1 MSAPGMILPRFDGA
15 EAARVLAAVRAR
27 RPLVHN
33 IANQVAMETTCDMLL
48 AVGASPA
55 AVVAPE
61 EAAEFARHADALAA
75 NIGTLTRERLEA
87 LRGAAAAMGA
97 TGRPWVLDPVG
108 LGGSAHRGAA
118 ARALLAMRPA
128 VLRANAGEVA
138 VLAGGDSS
146 ALRGVD
152 AAIAVA
158 EATRAAARLARDA
171 GVVVAMT
178 GSVDHVVD
186 AAGATSLAGG
196 HAIMA
201 RVTGMGC
208 GATALVAAALA
219 VERDARAAAIAALA
233 WLAVAGELAAARSH
247 GPGSFRVALLDALH
261 GLDEGTLV
269 DRSRGIP

>member
-1 MSAPGMILPRFDGA
+1 MSPPTENGPRFDA
-15 EAARVLAAVRAR
+15 HAAARILAEVRRR

-55 AVVAPE
+55 AVLAPE
-61 EAAEFARHADALAA
+61 EAAAFARGADSLAA
-75 NIGTLTRERLEA
+75 NIGTLSRERLQA
-87 LRGAAAAMGA
+87 LRGAAGAMRA
-97 TGRPWVLDPVG
+97 TGKPWVLDPVG

-118 ARALLAMRPA
+118 ARELLALRPT

-138 VLAGGDSS
+138 VLAGADAA

-152 AAIAVA
+152 ATVSTDAM
-158 EATRAAARLARDA
+158 ATAAAGLAQDA

-178 GSVDHVVD
+178 GKADVVAD
-186 AAGATSLAGG
+186 ATVATRLVGG
-196 HAIMA
+196 HAMMA

-219 VERDARAAAIAALA
+219 VERDARTAALAALA
-233 WLAVAGELAAARSH
+233 WLAVAGEIAAARCH
-247 GPGSFRVALLDALH
+247 GPGSFRIALLDALD
-261 GLDEGTLV
+261 GLDAVSLEDHARRTA
-269 DRSRGIP
+269 

>member
-1 MSAPGMILPRFDGA
+1 MSAATATGLRFDPTA
-15 EAARVLAAVRAR
+15 AARILAEVRRR

-55 AVVAPE
+55 AVLAPE
-61 EAAEFARHADALAA
+61 EAAAFARGADSLAA
-75 NIGTLTRERLEA
+75 NIGTLSRERLQA
-87 LRGAAAAMGA
+87 LRGAAGAMRA
-97 TGRPWVLDPVG
+97 TGKPWVLDPVG

-118 ARALLAMRPA
+118 ARELLALRPT

-138 VLAGGDSS
+138 VLAGADAA

-152 AAIAVA
+152 ATVSTDAM
-158 EATRAAARLARDA
+158 ATAAAGLARDA

-178 GSVDHVVD
+178 GKADVVAD
-186 AAGATSLAGG
+186 ATVATRLVGG
-196 HAIMA
+196 HAMMA

-219 VERDARAAAIAALA
+219 VERDARTAALAALA
-233 WLAVAGELAAARSH
+233 WLAVAGEIAAARCH
-247 GPGSFRVALLDALH
+247 GPGSFRIALLDALD
-261 GLDEGTLV
+261 GLDAVSLEDHARRTA
-269 DRSRGIP
+269 

>member
-1 MSAPGMILPRFDGA
+1 MSAATATGLRFDPTA
-15 EAARVLAAVRAR
+15 AARILAEVRRR

-55 AVVAPE
+55 AVLAPE
-61 EAAEFARHADALAA
+61 EAAAFARGADSLAA
-75 NIGTLTRERLEA
+75 NIGTLSRERLQA
-87 LRGAAAAMGA
+87 LRGAAGAMRA
-97 TGRPWVLDPVG
+97 TGKPWVLDPVG

-118 ARALLAMRPA
+118 ARELLALRPT

-138 VLAGGDSS
+138 VLAGADAA

-152 AAIAVA
+152 ATVSTDAM
-158 EATRAAARLARDA
+158 ATAAAGLAQDA

-178 GSVDHVVD
+178 GKADVVAD
-186 AAGATSLAGG
+186 ATVATRLVGG
-196 HAIMA
+196 HAMMA

-219 VERDARAAAIAALA
+219 VERDARTAALAALA
-233 WLAVAGELAAARSH
+233 WLAVAGEIAAARCH
-247 GPGSFRVALLDALH
+247 GPGSFRIALLDALD
-261 GLDEGTLV
+261 GLDAVSLEDHARRTA
-269 DRSRGIP
+269 

>member
-1 MSAPGMILPRFDGA
+1 MSAPTGTSARFDA
-15 EAARVLAAVRAR
+15 AAAARVLAQVRLR

-33 IANQVAMETTCDMLL
+33 IANQVAMEATCDMLL

-61 EAAEFARHADALAA
+61 EAAEFARGADALAA
-75 NIGTLTRERLEA
+75 NIGTLTRERLQA
-87 LRGAAAAMGA
+87 LRGAAGAMRAA
-97 TGRPWVLDPVG
+97 GRPWVLDPVG

-118 ARALLAMRPA
+118 ARELLALRPT

-138 VLAGGDSS
+138 LLAGTDAS

-152 AAIAVA
+152 AAISTDAVA
-158 EATRAAARLARDA
+158 STASDLARDA
-171 GVVVAMT
+171 SVVVAMT
-178 GSVDHVVD
+178 GAVDVV
-186 AAGATSLAGG
+186 ASETGATRLVGG
-196 HAIMA
+196 HELMA

-219 VERDARAAAIAALA
+219 VEPDARVASLAALA
-233 WLAVAGELAAARSH
+233 WLAVAGEAAAERCD

-261 GLDEGTLV
+261 GLDAAKLAARAWRTA
-269 DRSRGIP
+269 

>member
-1 MSAPGMILPRFDGA
+1 MSAPTAIGPRFDA
-15 EAARVLAAVRAR
+15 AAAARVLSDVRR
-27 RPLVHN
+27 KRPLVHN

-61 EAAEFARHADALAA
+61 EAAEFARGADALAA
-75 NIGTLTRERLEA
+75 NIGTLTRERLQA
-87 LRGAAAAMGA
+87 LRGAAGAMRTA
-97 TGRPWVLDPVG
+97 GRPWVLDPVG
-108 LGGSAHRGAA
+108 LGGSAHRRVA
-118 ARALLAMRPA
+118 ARELLAMRPT

-138 VLAGGDSS
+138 LLAGADAS

-152 AAIAVA
+152 AAISTDAMA
-158 EATRAAARLARDA
+158 STAADLARDA

-178 GSVDHVVD
+178 GEVDVV
-186 AAGATSLAGG
+186 ASGTGTTRLVGG
-196 HAIMA
+196 HELMA

-219 VERDARAAAIAALA
+219 VEPDARIASLAALA
-233 WLAVAGELAAARSH
+233 WLAVAGEAAAARGD

-261 GLDEGTLV
+261 GLDAANLAA
-269 DRSRGIP
+269 RAWRAA